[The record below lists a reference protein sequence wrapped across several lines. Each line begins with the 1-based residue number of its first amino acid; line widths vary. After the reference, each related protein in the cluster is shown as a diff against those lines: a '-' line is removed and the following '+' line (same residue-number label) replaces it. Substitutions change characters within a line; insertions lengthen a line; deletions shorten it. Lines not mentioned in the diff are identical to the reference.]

1 MLHRRE
7 FSALAAACA
16 ASLAAPR
23 IARAASLQPL
33 SVRLDWI
40 AGADHAALFL
50 AKSRGYYEAAGLD
63 VQINDGKG
71 SISTLQMVS
80 SGNDT
85 VGIAN
90 LSTMALAAGNGAAL
104 VAIACILQ
112 IAPDGLVALASSG
125 ITKPKDLEG
134 KTWGFVPTDSG
145 VRMFPAFAR
154 ATGIDESSIRKIQIS
169 QSTSDSSLLLGS
181 VDFISGWSIADA
193 LKIARIKPIAPPIT
207 YAQYGVNPLGNGLF
221 TTREMIASRAPA
233 LKAFL
238 AATVKGEA
246 DAQRDPKAAIDA
258 LVAAR
263 PSTNADIALQEA
275 SMLKNYTHTAAS
287 AGKPF
292 GWMAT
297 SDWTKTLQLMQECC
311 RLPATIDVATLYT
324 NALLP
329 DA

>member
-1 MLHRRE
+1 MLHRRD

-16 ASLAAPR
+16 TGLAAPR
-23 IARAASLQPL
+23 IARATSLQPL

-40 AGADHAALFL
+40 AGADNAAMFL

-71 SISTLQMVS
+71 SVSTLQMVS

-85 VGIAN
+85 VGVAN
-90 LSTMALAAGNGAAL
+90 LSTMSLAAGNGAPL

-112 IAPDGLVALASSG
+112 KAPDGVIALASSG

-134 KTWGFVPTDSG
+134 KRWGMVTTDSG

-154 ATGIDESSIRKIQIS
+154 ATGIDESSIRKIQIN
-169 QSTSDSSLLLGS
+169 QSTSYSSLLLGS

-207 YAQYGVNPLGNGLF
+207 YAKYGVNPLGNGLF
-221 TTREMIASRAPA
+221 TTRDALTNRAP
-233 LKAFL
+233 LLRAFL
-238 AATVKGEA
+238 AATVKAEA
-246 DAQRDPKAAIDA
+246 EAQKDPKAAIDA

-263 PSTNADIALQEA
+263 PSTNVDIALQEA
-275 SMLKNYTHTAAS
+275 SLLKDYEHTDATT
-287 AGKPF
+287 GKPF
-292 GWMAT
+292 GWMAE
-297 SDWTKTLQLMQECC
+297 SDWVKTLQLMADCC
-311 RLPATIDVATLYT
+311 KLPAHMDAAALYT

-329 DA
+329 A